1 MLGTAIGV
9 KSDQGIDDLVSKD
22 YRAFVFSI
30 ASGVFHEMGHVLITY
45 LSGGEAVTP
54 PKINAR
60 VVAHLAPSEGRRG
73 ESGHSLEDMVFG
85 GVVTVLRD
93 PIGGSRDNE
102 VCVDIVALRPY
113 RS

>member
-9 KSDQGIDDLVSKD
+9 ESGQSIDDVVSKD

-30 ASGVFHEMGHVLITY
+30 ASAVFHEMGHVFITY
-45 LSGGEAVTP
+45 LGRAEAVTP
-54 PKINAR
+54 PQINAPI
-60 VVAHLAPSEGRRG
+60 LADQAPEGGRRG

-85 GVVTVLRD
+85 GVVTVIAD
-93 PIGGSRDNE
+93 PICGSRHNE
-102 VCVDIVALRPY
+102 VCVDVVAFLPY